1 MAADSRPSADLCTKA
16 RSMGIERLHV
26 HGSIPSRAHDLRQ
39 PLGISKRKLT
49 AAYHVC
55 ASSGM
60 LPAPD
65 EIGLMSI
72 SR

>member
-1 MAADSRPSADLCTKA
+1 M
-16 RSMGIERLHV
+16 H
-26 HGSIPSRAHDLRQ
+26 HGLACIVTVMPVNC
-39 PLGISKRKLT
+39 KRKLT